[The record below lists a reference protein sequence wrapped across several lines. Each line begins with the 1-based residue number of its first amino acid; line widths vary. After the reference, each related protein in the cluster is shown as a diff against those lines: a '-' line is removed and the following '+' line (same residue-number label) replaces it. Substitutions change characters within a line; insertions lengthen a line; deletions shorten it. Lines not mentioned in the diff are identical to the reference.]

1 MINSWKKFGIPDP
14 RALRFDCT
22 DFIFDKRIGVGGVGS
37 FKNNFELLTFSSLQM
52 PLTVQ
57 DK

>member
-1 MINSWKKFGIPDP
+1 MINSSKKFGIPDR

-37 FKNNFELLTFSSLQM
+37 FKNNFEFHKIYRLNFEKRMT
-52 PLTVQ
+52 
-57 DK
+57 

>member
-1 MINSWKKFGIPDP
+1 MINSSKKFGIPDP

-37 FKNNFELLTFSSLQM
+37 FKNNFEFHERNSLNFDIRM
-52 PLTVQ
+52 T
-57 DK
+57 